1 MLWICP
7 IVSFPNTS
15 NKPEALFFS
24 IFLPIL
30 STTTPKKRQR
40 ECMCEANI
48 WYLISLPRHR
58 AASFPP
64 ECKNVSTS
72 VAKSGKHYRVA
83 RHGYCFS
90 RVCFPPPG
98 FHFNSDRLSSRD
110 LVHACRNIIF
120 DSRLH
125 HSAQAV
131 HVIALRL
138 ASLFPR
144 CPWQRLEDVSGG
156 VVGDF
161 FFFLHFALLLSNHTQ
176 TPQAQLYPALR
187 PMRAILPCWGTSCS
201 YDLVIPV
208 SPKK

>member
-1 MLWICP
+1 MVALLQTAMLWICP
-7 IVSFPNTS
+7 IVSIPNTS

-40 ECMCEANI
+40 ECMCEANV

-72 VAKSGKHYRVA
+72 VAKSGQHCRVA
-83 RHGYCFS
+83 KHGYCFS

-144 CPWQRLEDVSGG
+144 CPWQRLEDVLGG

-161 FFFLHFALLLSNHTQ
+161 FVFWYFA
-176 TPQAQLYPALR
+176 
-187 PMRAILPCWGTSCS
+187 
-201 YDLVIPV
+201 
-208 SPKK
+208 